1 VLHSNSWRV
10 GRSAFSYLVVLL
22 LITTPIMAG
31 CAAVTNWNYASR
43 KNGTLF
49 MSDWHSLLRPPYIF
63 LMVGCFLFAAAVV
76 WTCIGKA
83 RTRFQGWVYC
93 AEEPVVFWLV
103 VVTYYLGGVLFIG
116 LFLCVVNVR
125 DF

>member
-1 VLHSNSWRV
+1 
-10 GRSAFSYLVVLL
+10 
-22 LITTPIMAG
+22 
-31 CAAVTNWNYASR
+31 
-43 KNGTLF
+43 

-63 LMVGCFLFAAAVV
+63 LMVGCFLFAAALV